1 MPNLLCFCSTQ
12 VAKHFT
18 LSITEDAF
26 SFAQNTVAIA
36 AEAATDGIY
45 VVRTSLPAGTLNDTE
60 TVRSYKSLALVE
72 QAFRFMK
79 TIDLHVRPIDHWS
92 ADRVR
97 AHVCRCMLAYYVEWH
112 MRQKL
117 APMLFDDADKEAAAA
132 ERTGIVAK
140 AARSPAAI
148 SKETTGMTP
157 DGLPVH
163 SFRTLLADL
172 ASLARNT
179 IVTAITPNHP
189 LTVLTRATPI
199 QRKAFALLAIAV

>member
-1 MPNLLCFCSTQ
+1 MINKHKI
-12 VAKHFT
+12 AKHFR
-18 LSITEDAF
+18 LDITDTTF
-26 SFAQNTVAIA
+26 RFARNTAAIA
-36 AEAATDGIY
+36 ADGIY
-45 VVRTSLPAGTLNDTE
+45 VVRTSLPATTLDDTE

-79 TIDLHVRPIDHWS
+79 TIDLHVRPVYHWS

-97 AHVCRCMLAYYVEWH
+97 AHVCLCMLAYYVEWH
-112 MRQKL
+112 MRRKL

-132 ERTGIVAK
+132 ERASIVAK
-140 AARSPAAI
+140 AQRAPAAI
-148 SKETTGMTP
+148 SKQTTGGTQ

-172 ASLARNT
+172 ASPARNT
-179 IVTAITPNHP
+179 IVTAITPDYP

-199 QRKAFALLAIAV
+199 QRKACHLSELAA